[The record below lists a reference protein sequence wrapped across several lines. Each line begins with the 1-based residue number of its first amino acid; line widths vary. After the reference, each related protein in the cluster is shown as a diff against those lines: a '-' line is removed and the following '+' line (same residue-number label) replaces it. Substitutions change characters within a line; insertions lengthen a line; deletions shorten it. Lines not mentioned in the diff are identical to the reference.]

1 MHRQIDVGCI
11 HEIKAIW
18 VLENLPF
25 KKAIFTK
32 ACKDLFLQYTDFS
45 KRSICQITW
54 IYVVSIVDFERYIF
68 RN

>member
-45 KRSICQITW
+45 KRSICQIT
-54 IYVVSIVDFERYIF
+54 
-68 RN
+68 